1 VAHKSW
7 SDLLEKWAFCA
18 AACWLGA
25 IFWLVPFFAHASH
38 HYTDKQI
45 DAFAERIGKVFW
57 VTEVNQQTPSFVS
70 SPRTDAAPFQ
80 ANDNESFEITE
91 LVGRKAKDPYYKV
104 KFESGKEAY
113 IRPETFLEAFNATI
127 VTVDPRADER
137 KKEAQATQKEKTR
150 IDWIQTQPWSRAVK
164 EAAIKRQAVPGM
176 NAAEVRMVL
185 GDPARVHKIKGRFNF
200 GEEHW
205 FYADGSIAIFHNGL
219 LNRVERKE

>member
-1 VAHKSW
+1 MVHRSLSAEHCLRAVF
-7 SDLLEKWAFCA
+7 LLVLMIGAFP
-18 AACWLGA
+18 
-25 IFWLVPFFAHASH
+25 VRASH
-38 HYTDKQI
+38 HYTDKQL
-45 DAFAERIGKVFW
+45 DVLAARIGKVFW
-57 VTEVNQQTPSFVS
+57 VTEMDNRTAAFLS
-70 SPRTDAAPFQ
+70 SPRVDASSFQ

-113 IRPETFLEAFNATI
+113 IRPEAFFEAFNATI

-137 KKEAQATQKEKTR
+137 KQEAAAAQKEKTR
-150 IDWIQTQPWSRAVK
+150 LDWIQAQPWPRAVK

-176 NAAEVRMVL
+176 NEEEVKTVL
-185 GDPARVHKIKGRFNF
+185 GDPVRMRKNEERLNF
-200 GEEHW
+200 AEEHW